1 MLYGR
6 QRTGLAIPF
15 ITERNF
21 VVDRKKFAFYMCCET
36 FAFKYKIIQT
46 VYEVHV
52 IQKFTCMIFLFMK
65 TILQHSV
72 YFNLF
77 FLGFMSFKT
86 LYREINTI
94 T

>member
-1 MLYGR
+1 MTDRQTDGR
-6 QRTGLAIPF
+6 TDGQTDGQTHGEKQYVPPTGCLP
-15 ITERNF
+15 TLSGG
-21 VVDRKKFAFYMCCET
+21 D
-36 FAFKYKIIQT
+36 II
-46 VYEVHV
+46 VYEIHV
-52 IQKFTCMIFLFMK
+52 IQQSTCMIFLFMK

-86 LYREINTI
+86 LCGEINTI